1 MIDDHARLAELVT
14 GWLPGQRWFGGKGR
28 PITSMRIEDDVA
40 LREGEPALHE
50 ILVAIAYADGDLEHY
65 QVLVGLRHE
74 SHERTEHSPIGV
86 IGDRIAYDA
95 VHDPEL
101 MSALLAGIADGR
113 TVGGL
118 HFVAADSPDDD
129 AEAPPIDVTLPSRPL
144 TNEQSNTSVGFGDA
158 YILKLFRKVHPGVN
172 PDLELSRALATAGS
186 RHIARPV
193 GWITGVL
200 EGQPTTLGLMQ
211 EFLTFGTEGWA
222 LALNS
227 VRDLFAE
234 GDLHADEV
242 GGDFAAE
249 AERLGQAT
257 AEVHQDLARALPTRL
272 LGAADLEAIAAT
284 MHARLDEACLVAP
297 ELAPYSDAIAAVFD
311 RLAADVGTTTAQ
323 RVHGDLHLGQVM
335 RIDAGWVLLDFE
347 GEPAKGLEERREL
360 ASPMRDVA
368 GMLRSFDYAARH
380 LLAEQPGDKQ
390 LEYRALEWTAR
401 NRDAFCDGY
410 VKGGGADPRA
420 ESALLRAYEL
430 DKAVYEVVYESRN
443 RPTWVHI
450 PLSTIEKL
458 AG

>member
-14 GWLPGQRWFGGKGR
+14 DWLPGQRWFGGKGR
-28 PITSMRIEDDVA
+28 PVTSMHIQDDVQ
-40 LREGEPALHE
+40 LLDGDPALHDVL
-50 ILVAIAYADGDLEHY
+50 IDITYADGDLEHY

-74 SHERTEHSPIGV
+74 SHERTEQSPIGIV
-86 IGDRIAYDA
+86 GDRMAYDA
-95 VHDPEL
+95 VHDSEL
-101 MSALLAGIADGR
+101 MSVLLSGIAVGR
-113 TVGGL
+113 GVGDL
-118 HFVAADSPDDD
+118 QFVAASTPDDD
-129 AEAPPIDVTLPSRPL
+129 TDAAPIDVTLPSRLL
-144 TNEQSNTSVGFGDA
+144 TNEQSNSSVVFGDS
-158 YILKLFRKVHPGVN
+158 YILKLFRKVHPGIN
-172 PDLELSRALATAGS
+172 PDLELSRVLATAGS
-186 RHIARPV
+186 PHIARPV
-193 GWITGVL
+193 GWIAGVV
-200 EGQPTTLGLMQ
+200 EGQPSTLGLMQ

-242 GGDFAAE
+242 GGDFAGE

-257 AEVHQDLARALPTRL
+257 AEVHQVLATALPTRI
-272 LGAADLEAIAAT
+272 LGRADLEALGRS
-284 MHARLDEACLVAP
+284 MNARLDEACNIAP
-297 ELAPYSDAIAAVFD
+297 ELAPYAEAIAGVFD
-311 RLAADVGTTTAQ
+311 RLADEVGTAQAQ

-335 RIDAGWVLLDFE
+335 RTESGWVLLDFE
-347 GEPAKGLEERREL
+347 GEPAKGLAERREL
-360 ASPMRDVA
+360 SSPMRDVA

-390 LEYRALEWTAR
+390 LDYRALEWTAR
-401 NRDAFCDGY
+401 NREAFCDGY
-410 VKGGGADPRA
+410 VKGGGADPHQEA
-420 ESALLRAYEL
+420 ALLRAYEL